1 MKIRVIRGSEMTY
14 TFRPNLFVKQRTVR
28 LTDRGIEQL
37 APDGSVKRTI
47 PYREVQSI
55 SEVIGGL
62 GHDPQSGAFVQQYV
76 TIKGCGSLTIKGFSY
91 LGAHSKTSIKAT
103 NNADEYEPL
112 VRRLKERLV
121 ANNPNVQLIE
131 GHLFASLMA
140 WFVFL
145 LCLVGL
151 PLLAISGLFY
161 GKGTFWERAGVALI
175 VLVMA
180 GLLGL
185 PCRSLATHY
194 WPKKRR
200 LAETLEG

>member
-76 TIKGCGSLTIKGFSY
+76 TIKGCG
-91 LGAHSKTSIKAT
+91 
-103 NNADEYEPL
+103 
-112 VRRLKERLV
+112 
-121 ANNPNVQLIE
+121 
-131 GHLFASLMA
+131 
-140 WFVFL
+140 
-145 LCLVGL
+145 
-151 PLLAISGLFY
+151 
-161 GKGTFWERAGVALI
+161 
-175 VLVMA
+175 
-180 GLLGL
+180 
-185 PCRSLATHY
+185 
-194 WPKKRR
+194 
-200 LAETLEG
+200 